1 MEAQKQQERAFLWT
15 GFKRVH
21 DAGLNF
27 QNAPKTPKKK
37 IKKRTTTTTKTL
49 TSPPRSQTTKPIC
62 SRLAMVTSMPAGQRL
77 RVLIK
82 DCSFS
87 RRIGLLKTCPAEF
100 SSLTCYGSGGA
111 GRRRLLQVALQ
122 QQNIFIPCFWTGNTK
137 RGGVGGQGRGTE
149 RGWGGGCG
157 SPPLQAVNM
166 IMQPS
171 VSS

>member
-1 MEAQKQQERAFLWT
+1 MQAQKQQECAFSGQVLKGCT
-15 GFKRVH
+15 RI
-21 DAGLNF
+21 AGLNF

-37 IKKRTTTTTKTL
+37 KKQQQHLHLAPCSK
-49 TSPPRSQTTKPIC
+49 TTKPIC
-62 SRLAMVTSMPAGQRL
+62 SRLAMVASMPAGQRL

-87 RRIGLLKTCPAEF
+87 RRIGLLKTCPDEF
-100 SSLTCYGSGGA
+100 SSLTCYSSGRA
-111 GRRRLLQVALQ
+111 GKRRLLQVALQ

-137 RGGVGGQGRGTE
+137 RGGVGGKGRGTGW
-149 RGWGGGCG
+149 RWGGGEAGCG
-157 SPPLQAVNM
+157 SPPLQVVNM